1 MMPKV
6 ITRTV
11 LIFFL
16 VGMLIVALY
25 APAKRSEARTIHR
38 NNSDAYDQLETGSLE
53 NSFDSKGNGWTMFQ
67 HDPAHTGYTESE
79 APHTPNVL
87 WKRKVSTMDP
97 RHSVVTNGRIFF
109 GSGTWGRDGFLYC
122 LDENTGNLL
131 WKREFYDWVYSIAE
145 DKGKIFVG
153 AINLTYVL
161 LYCLDEMDGRVL
173 WSYNS
178 SEMDGDRIY
187 EATPTGIT
195 PTDGRIYVNVY
206 VEGENHGY
214 LLCLN
219 ETTGALLWNFPLI
232 DEHSRS
238 SPAVEENRVFIIGH
252 GEEWINETFSIGHS
266 HLYCVNA
273 TTGKLIWKL
282 NLNLGPP
289 IVEWPLSIAYGKAF
303 APFSDTKIACV
314 NVADGEIIW
323 EYEIPDYTSSV
334 SCFAVAYG
342 DVFVG
347 SYRRLDVVNGTNG
360 ELIWGVNG
368 TKAGIEFGWTVPLI
382 AESRLYLSTS
392 YPQGVWCFNA
402 TTGERLW
409 NYLTATRIIG
419 TAGSGSIWDGKL
431 FIPLFDG
438 DYSYLFC
445 FEDSGE
451 GVAVWPF
458 VTDSHCDVGSTQ
470 TIYFH
475 GIWTYNGSPIKDG
488 TIFINGTE
496 YVANSSGW
504 INFNHTSTNLAAVS
518 WVVTAVNCSG
528 VTRYFQMA
536 PIANVVWDSII
547 VFDGGVTPSF
557 VDVREWVTIWFKAAY
572 EYNNEDFYGLLFV
585 NGSATSYSD
594 TDERWEHRYRATTLG
609 TITFEV
615 TSASDKKYG
624 LKTINDIAG
633 TRVVTVRTPFP
644 WWIIGVALTAGIA
657 LIITGYFLKKR
668 KTALGSNRTMKF

>member
-16 VGMLIVALY
+16 VGMLTVALY
-25 APAKRSEARTIHR
+25 APAERSEARTIHR
-38 NNSDAYDQLETGSLE
+38 NNSDAYDQLETGSLG
-53 NSFDSKGNGWTMFQ
+53 NPFDSKENGWTMFQ
-67 HDPAHTGYTESE
+67 HDPTHTGYTKSE
-79 APHTPNVL
+79 GPHTPNVI
-87 WKRKVSTMDP
+87 WQRKVSMNP
-97 RHSVVTNGRIFF
+97 CYSVVANDKVFF
-109 GSGTWGRDGFLYC
+109 GSESLLYC

-131 WKREFYDWVYSIAE
+131 WKRKVYDWIYSVAE

-153 AINLTYVL
+153 AINSTYL
-161 LYCLDEMDGRVL
+161 SLCCLDEVDGRVI
-173 WSYNS
+173 WSFNP
-178 SEMDGDRIY
+178 SEGDGDRIY

-195 PTDGRIYVNVY
+195 LTDREVYANAY
-206 VEGENHGY
+206 VEDENRGY
-214 LLCLN
+214 LLCLD
-219 ETTGALLWNFPLI
+219 ETTGALLWNFSLI
-232 DEHSRS
+232 DEYSRS
-238 SPAVEENRVFIIGH
+238 SPAVEENRVFIIGY
-252 GEEWINETFSIGHS
+252 GEEWINETFSVGHS

-273 TTGKLIWKL
+273 TTGKLVWRL
-282 NLNLGPP
+282 NLNLGYPEL
-289 IVEWPLSIAYGKAF
+289 VDYALSIVYGKVL
-303 APFSDTKIACV
+303 APFSDTKIVCV
-314 NVADGEIIW
+314 NAADGKIVW

-409 NYLTATRIIG
+409 NYLTATRTIG
-419 TAGSGSIWDGKL
+419 TAGSGSIVDGKL

-445 FEDSGE
+445 FEDRGE

-504 INFNHTSTNLAAVS
+504 INFNHTSTNLTAVS

-557 VDVREWVTIWFKAAY
+557 VDVGEWVTIWFKAAY
-572 EYNNEDFYGLLFV
+572 EYNNENFYGLLFV

-594 TDERWEHRYRATTLG
+594 TNKRWEHRYRATTLG

-633 TRVVTVRTPFP
+633 TQVVTVRTPFP